1 MYESQAFED
10 SAMSVFNTLDAVME
24 KTDGKVDEAI
34 SSLERAGRMHSKIK
48 DFKPEYFKVLSAK
61 VQDFNVKTKVHYRF
75 IRALL
80 LVSMYIGV
88 RRTCTSKEPSFSNF
102 FQPPQTQTFSL

>member
-1 MYESQAFED
+1 MLLTHCDSRFFKLHPEHKAIHKQLAKMTDEAKMYESQAFED

-48 DFKPEYFKVLSAK
+48 DFKPEYFKVLSAT
-61 VQDFNVKTKVHYRF
+61 V
-75 IRALL
+75 
-80 LVSMYIGV
+80 
-88 RRTCTSKEPSFSNF
+88 
-102 FQPPQTQTFSL
+102 